1 MKRAEKATEER
12 HRGEGKRGEMADGAF
27 VESGENGGERTGWSK
42 RRWCV
47 CELVRV

>member
-27 VESGENGGERTGWSK
+27 VESGENGGREDRVEQAK
-42 RRWCV
+42 V
-47 CELVRV
+47 VRL